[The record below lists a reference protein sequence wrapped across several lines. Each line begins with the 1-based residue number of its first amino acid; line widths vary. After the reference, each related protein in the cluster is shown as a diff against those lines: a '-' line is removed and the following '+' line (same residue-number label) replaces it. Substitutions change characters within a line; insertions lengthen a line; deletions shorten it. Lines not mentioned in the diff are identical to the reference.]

1 MRSPAFVGRCRCIA
15 PGLLKD
21 ADGHHTCTHVAPS
34 ATNDARLSAPS
45 VVRAD
50 PPLSR
55 TATRLSLVNEEERMT
70 VTYMT
75 CIAEGQL
82 LLRSVVSA
90 VLDKTLNHRHVA
102 EYLRGDRQSGG

>member
-21 ADGHHTCTHVAPS
+21 ADGHHTCTHVVPS
-34 ATNDARLSAPS
+34 ATNDARLSAAS

-55 TATRLSLVNEEERMT
+55 TALRLAPVDAAARMT
-70 VTYMT
+70 
-75 CIAEGQL
+75 
-82 LLRSVVSA
+82 RSQEHTSELQSLMRISYA
-90 VLDKTLNHRHVA
+90 VFCLQNNTPLH
-102 EYLRGDRQSGG
+102 